1 MIAAV
6 ARTIS
11 GEEPRALVIE
21 AGTGTG
27 KTVGYTLPASVIA
40 SSLGKT
46 LVIATA
52 TVALQEQVAY
62 RDLPDL
68 LRHSSLDFSMQ
79 LAKGRGRYVCVKRLD
94 DQVSGTMSA
103 GLALFEEEAGAA
115 GGADFDALLAAF
127 AEGRWDGEID
137 TWDAGIDADSWRQ
150 ITTDHRG
157 CTNSRCT
164 FFAQCPFFNA
174 RRGLESSD
182 VVIANHDLVLSDLSL
197 GGGVVLPP
205 PEDVIYVFDEAHH
218 LADKTQRH
226 FSARMRVT
234 STANW
239 LDTAAAAIGTLTQR
253 FERPQELVT
262 IAQRLSDDVSSIGS
276 TLETLRGQVN
286 ELTFEARDDDNEMAR
301 LPMGEVPPEIAR
313 TALEAHTLMTPFVRA
328 LDSVQDMLREVIDG
342 QRSWQPA
349 HEAEDYLAPV
359 AQLANRGESALSL
372 LQNYGSHTTGHY
384 ARWINRTSMD
394 LEMISAP
401 LLPGAL
407 LESVLWNQAYAVI
420 ATSATLTAGGRF
432 DRFLKASG
440 APEDTVSLRIPSPFD
455 YAEIAV
461 LSLPAMQ
468 SDPRDADAHTREI
481 ASMLPDLMSLERSGL
496 ILFTSWRQLRAV
508 RDLLPAL
515 SRGELSFQDEG
526 SKQAL
531 IEGHRKNVAAGK
543 RSYLAGVASFSEGL
557 DLPDDECRH
566 VIIAKVP
573 FSVPDDPLDKA
584 AAEWI
589 EAEGG
594 NAFMEMSLPD
604 AALRLVQA
612 CGRLI
617 RHENDHG
624 RITLLDK
631 RVSTARYGQFLID
644 SLPPFRLE
652 IG

>member
-6 ARTIS
+6 ARTIT

-27 KTVGYTLPASVIA
+27 KTVGYTLPASVVA

-68 LRHSSLDFSMQ
+68 LRHSSLNFSMQ

-103 GLALFEEEAGAA
+103 GLALFEEESSAA
-115 GGADFDALLAAF
+115 GGADFDALLSAF
-127 AEGRWDGEID
+127 AEGRWNGEID
-137 TWDAGIDADSWRQ
+137 TWDAGIDSDSWRQ

-164 FFAQCPFFNA
+164 FFAQCPFFIA

-218 LADKTQRH
+218 LSDKTQRH
-226 FSARMRVT
+226 FSARMRVA

-262 IAQRLSDDVSSIGS
+262 IAQRLSDDVSSIGA

-286 ELTFEARDDDNEMAR
+286 ELTFEGRDDDNEMAR
-301 LPMGEVPPEIAR
+301 LPMGEVPPDIAR

-342 QRSWQPA
+342 TRSWQPA

-401 LLPGAL
+401 LLPGDL
-407 LESVLWNQAYAVI
+407 LDSVLWKQAYAVI

-432 DRFLKASG
+432 DRFLKATG

-461 LSLPAMQ
+461 LSLPAMK

-481 ASMLPDLMSLERSGL
+481 AEMLPNLLNLERSGL

-508 RDLLPAL
+508 RDLLPAVC
-515 SRGELSFQDEG
+515 RGELSFQDEG

-531 IEGHRKNVAAGK
+531 IESHRASVKAGK

-557 DLPDDECRH
+557 DLPDDDCRH

-644 SLPPFRLE
+644 SLPPFKLE
-652 IG
+652 VG